1 MTKMTRINELKM
13 IVVEALKMEVHEIM
27 MARLLEVS
35 VVAIAIE
42 IFNNWWYSWAQ
53 GNDYYYYA
61 THNIDHG
68 HCLRIEA

>member
-1 MTKMTRINELKM
+1 MTKITQINELKM
-13 IVVEALKMEVHEIM
+13 IVVEALKMEVQEIM
-27 MARLLEVS
+27 MVRLLEVS

-42 IFNNWWYSWAQ
+42 IFNNWWYSW
-53 GNDYYYYA
+53 DYYYA